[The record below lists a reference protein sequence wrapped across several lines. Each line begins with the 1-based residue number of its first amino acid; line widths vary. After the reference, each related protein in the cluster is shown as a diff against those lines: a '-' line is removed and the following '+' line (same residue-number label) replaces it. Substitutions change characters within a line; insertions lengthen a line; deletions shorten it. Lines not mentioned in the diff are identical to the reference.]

1 METEAE
7 EEEEEGEA
15 GTCGRKSSRDEIRGK
30 THLLSIRSRT
40 AATVGPAPR

>member
-1 METEAE
+1 METEE

-15 GTCGRKSSRDEIRGK
+15 GSMWEEEQQRWNKGK